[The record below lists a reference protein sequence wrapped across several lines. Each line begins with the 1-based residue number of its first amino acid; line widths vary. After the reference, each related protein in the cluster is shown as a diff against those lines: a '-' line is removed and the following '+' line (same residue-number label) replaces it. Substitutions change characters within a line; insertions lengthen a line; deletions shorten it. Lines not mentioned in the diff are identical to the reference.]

1 MRKFIIIIGI
11 IAAMLV
17 VLFFIFRS
25 YTKSFS
31 PEESAVFDDG
41 NLKLEVIYNRPWKKD
56 REIFGGLVPYDKVW
70 RTGANEATSFS
81 TNKEIQIK
89 GKTLKAGKYS
99 IWTIPGPD
107 SWTIIFNT
115 QTGQWGITAKGEAN
129 RAADKDVLQIIV
141 PSVIQNTV
149 FEQFTIDFDAM
160 GEDVEM
166 VLMWDKTV
174 VSIPISQ

>member
-31 PEESAVFDDG
+31 PEESAAFDDG

-56 REIFGGLVPYDKVW
+56 REIFGGLVPYEKVW

-81 TNKEIQIK
+81 TNKDIQIK

-99 IWTIPGPD
+99 IWTIPGPE